1 MRKKLDLTNER
12 YGRLVVV
19 RETEPYVSPKGEK
32 VRQWECIC
40 DCGSTVAVSQ
50 SNLRTGNTNSCGCL
64 SLERVT
70 KHEGKGTRLYN
81 IWRGMR
87 SRVKESSREH
97 KKYYDKGVKVCDEWE
112 DFAEFKKWSLDNG
125 YTEDLTIDRIDSNKD
140 YQPDNCRWVTMSVQ
154 NYNKTLDHRNK
165 TGVVGVRW
173 LPKDNRWNV
182 RIQDT
187 RINKYLSKNF
197 QSFEEAIAWRK
208 SKEVE
213 IYGETLEKYYDY
225 DKINKCLDW
234 DKKRLENKK

>member
-19 RETEPYVSPKGEK
+19 KEADPYVNSKNEK
-32 VRQWECIC
+32 RRQWECIC
-40 DCGSTVAVSQ
+40 DCGNVTVVQQA
-50 SNLRTGNTNSCGCL
+50 NLRRGNTKSCGCL
-64 SLERVT
+64 SLEMAT

-125 YTEDLTIDRIDSNKD
+125 YTDDLTIDRIDANKD

-187 RINKYLSKNF
+187 RINKYLSKNLR
-197 QSFEEAIAWRK
+197 SFEEAVAWRK
-208 SKEVE
+208 NKELE

-225 DKINKCLDW
+225 DKIEECLSW
-234 DKKRLENKK
+234 DRERLK